1 MIPTRKAL
9 IALRK
14 LTIGNITE
22 SLRIKGYDINHVISF
37 PRKVCAFVE
46 KYNEC
51 QTSCNNI
58 VAMIER
64 ISFYSGH
71 FTVYYGDSHA
81 TDDEMTLAML
91 VSFQDEINKIQRKI
105 Q

>member
-14 LTIGNITE
+14 LTIENITE
-22 SLRIKGYDINHVISF
+22 SLRIKGYDTNHVVSF
-37 PRKVCAFVE
+37 PRKVCTFIE
-46 KYNEC
+46 EYNEY

-64 ISFYSGH
+64 ISLYSGH
-71 FTVYYGDSHA
+71 FTVYFGDSCA

-91 VSFQDEINKIQRKI
+91 VSFQDEIDKVPQKL
-105 Q
+105 